1 MASRVKSAAARCS
14 LGRARMAS
22 VIGGP
27 PLGAGDGCEPAIDH
41 TLTFA
46 YIFRF
51 FRRPVSL
58 AAMKRHALM
67 LVVMAVLASAAGG
80 GARAAPEVE
89 VASALTRLAARHDFT
104 VSGIEQARGR
114 HGRLREGALE
124 RRLRHLLAGIDHVI
138 LRTADGRVQ
147 RVILPGG
154 RGAVATASVAFA
166 PAPRPPAVLALRR
179 KGAALVMVLTLESAE
194 GRPRPQPLLVDSG
207 AARTLLPA
215 PLCVE
220 LGLDLEG
227 VAPVAIALGD
237 AEVQALPG
245 RLAAVRAGPRRLVE
259 VEVGCVEGRA
269 LGGNALLG
277 EDLLG
282 RLGARLDRD
291 GARLV
296 LDPAPGD

>member
-1 MASRVKSAAARCS
+1 
-14 LGRARMAS
+14 
-22 VIGGP
+22 
-27 PLGAGDGCEPAIDH
+27 
-41 TLTFA
+41 
-46 YIFRF
+46 
-51 FRRPVSL
+51 
-58 AAMKRHALM
+58 MKRQSLM

-80 GARAAPEVE
+80 GVRAAPEVE

-114 HGRLREGALE
+114 LGRLREGALE

-154 RGAVATASVAFA
+154 REPVTLA
-166 PAPRPPAVLALRR
+166 PPSPPAVLALRR
-179 KGAALVMVLTLESAE
+179 KGAALVVVLTLESAD

-207 AARTLLPA
+207 AGRTLLPA
-215 PLCVE
+215 SLCAE

-227 VAPVAIALGD
+227 VAPVAIALGG

-245 RLAAVRAGPRRLVE
+245 RLAAVRAGPRRVVE

-291 GARLV
+291 GARLL